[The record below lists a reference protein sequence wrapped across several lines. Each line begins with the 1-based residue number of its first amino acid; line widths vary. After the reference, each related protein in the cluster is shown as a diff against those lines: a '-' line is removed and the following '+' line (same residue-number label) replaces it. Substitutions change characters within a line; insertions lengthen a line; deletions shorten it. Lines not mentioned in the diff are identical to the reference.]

1 MFDNIIK
8 KQLNA
13 DAQESASAEQAEVT
27 TATTT
32 APVEAV
38 ATAHDDFD
46 WSVDRRN
53 VISYSAEE
61 REKYH

>member
-1 MFDNIIK
+1 MFDNIIL

-13 DAQESASAEQAEVT
+13 DAQETAGSANADEAA

-32 APVEAV
+32 APVETV
-38 ATAHDDFD
+38 SAHDDFD

-53 VISYSAEE
+53 VILHCGRA
-61 REKYH
+61 